1 MNPIV
6 NKSDFEDLT
15 TNLKDLAYSYLEKYN
30 PSKQQL
36 KVYLLKKYLTKIKG
50 TKSKKEVTSVIDE
63 IISNLEKNKI
73 LNDEMYSDSKA
84 RMFLRR
90 GYSLNKIN
98 QSLRNKGIDSKFIK
112 RSIDKIKEDE
122 IEPDFVSA
130 LKLCKR
136 RRIGPLRPED
146 NRELFYKKDMG
157 ILARGGFT
165 FELSKRVLDLEKT
178 EFNKL
183 IKIIW
188 FLFSLFLN

>member
-1 MNPIV
+1 MNPTS
-6 NKSDFEDLT
+6 NKSDFDDLT
-15 TNLKDLAYSYLEKYN
+15 TNLKDLAYSYLEKYS

-36 KVYLLKKYLTKIKG
+36 KIYLLKKYLTKIKG
-50 TKSKKEVTSVIDE
+50 SKSKKEVTSIIDE
-63 IISNLEKNKI
+63 IVFNLEKNKF

-98 QSLRNKGIDSKFIK
+98 QSLRSKGIEDKYVK
-112 RSIDKIKEDE
+112 QSIDKIKDNE

-136 RRIGPLRPED
+136 RRIGPLRPES

-157 ILARGGFT
+157 ILARGGFS
-165 FELSKRVLDLEKT
+165 FDLSKRVLELDEK
-178 EFNKL
+178 EFKKL
-183 IKIIW
+183 IKII
-188 FLFSLFLN
+188 

>member
-1 MNPIV
+1 MNPTS

-15 TNLKDLAYSYLEKYN
+15 TNLKDLAYSYLEKYS
-30 PSKQQL
+30 PSTQQL

-50 TKSKKEVTSVIDE
+50 SKSKKEVTSIIDK
-63 IISNLEKNKI
+63 IILNLESNKF

-98 QSLRNKGIDSKFIK
+98 QSLRNKGIEDKFV
-112 RSIDKIKEDE
+112 RQSIEKIKEDQ

-136 RRIGPLRPED
+136 RRIGPIRPES

-157 ILARGGFT
+157 ILARGGFS
-165 FELSKRVLDLEKT
+165 FDLSKRVLELET
-178 EFNKL
+178 EEFNKL
-183 IKIIW
+183 IKLI
-188 FLFSLFLN
+188 

>member
-1 MNPIV
+1 MNPTS

-15 TNLKDLAYSYLEKYN
+15 TNLKDLAYSYLEKYS

-36 KVYLLKKYLTKIKG
+36 KVYLLKKYLIKIKG
-50 TKSKKEVTSVIDE
+50 TKSKKEVSLIIDE
-63 IISNLEKNKI
+63 IIMNLEKNRI
-73 LNDEMYSDSKA
+73 LNNELYSDSKA

-98 QSLRNKGIDSKFIK
+98 QSLRNKGIDSKHIK
-112 RSIDKIKEDE
+112 QSIDKIKEDE

-136 RRIGPLRPED
+136 RRIGPLRPEA

-157 ILARGGFT
+157 ILARGGFS
-165 FELSKRVLDLEKT
+165 FDLSKRILNIDTE

-183 IKIIW
+183 LRIA
-188 FLFSLFLN
+188 

>member
-1 MNPIV
+1 MNPTS

-15 TNLKDLAYSYLEKYN
+15 TSLKDLAYSYLEKYN

-50 TKSKKEVTSVIDE
+50 TKSKKEVSL
-63 IISNLEKNKI
+63 IIENIVNNLEKNKI
-73 LNDEMYSDSKA
+73 ISDELYSDSKA
-84 RMFLRR
+84 RMFLKR

-98 QSLRNKGIDSKFIK
+98 QSLRNKGIDNEYIK
-112 RSIDKIKEDE
+112 KSINKIKENN

-136 RRIGPLRPED
+136 RRIGPLRPKA

-157 ILARGGFT
+157 ILARGGFS
-165 FELSKRVLDLEKT
+165 FDLSKRVLDLEPS
-178 EFNKL
+178 EYNKL
-183 IKIIW
+183 LKIV
-188 FLFSLFLN
+188 

>member
-1 MNPIV
+1 MNPTL
-6 NKSDFEDLT
+6 NKSDFEELT

-36 KVYLLKKYLTKIKG
+36 KVYLLKKYLLKIKG
-50 TKSKKEVTSVIDE
+50 SRSKKEVSAIIDE
-63 IISNLEKNKI
+63 IILNLEKNKI

-84 RMFLRR
+84 RMFLKR

-98 QSLRNKGIDSKFIK
+98 QSLRSKGIEDKYVK
-112 RSIDKIKEDE
+112 QSIDKIKENE

-136 RRIGPLRPED
+136 RRIGPLRPES

-157 ILARGGFT
+157 
-165 FELSKRVLDLEKT
+165 LS
-178 EFNKL
+178 L
-183 IKIIW
+183 IHI
-188 FLFSLFLN
+188 

>member
-1 MNPIV
+1 MNPTS

-15 TNLKDLAYSYLEKYN
+15 TSLKDLAYSYLEKYS

-50 TKSKKEVTSVIDE
+50 TKSKKEVTSIIDL
-63 IISNLEKNKI
+63 IINNLEKNRI
-73 LNDEMYSDSKA
+73 INDEIYSDSKA

-98 QSLRNKGIDSKFIK
+98 QSLRNKGIDAKYIK
-112 RSIDKIKEDE
+112 QSLDKIKEKE

-136 RRIGPLRPED
+136 RRIGPLRPNA
-146 NRELFYKKDMG
+146 NREIFYKKDMG
-157 ILARGGFT
+157 ILARGGFSYD
-165 FELSKRVLDLEKT
+165 LSKRVLELELK

-183 IKIIW
+183 IKIA
-188 FLFSLFLN
+188 

>member
-1 MNPIV
+1 MNPIS
-6 NKSDFEDLT
+6 NKSEFEDLT
-15 TNLKDLAYSYLEKYN
+15 LNLKDLAYSYLEKYN

-50 TKSKKEVTSVIDE
+50 SKSKKEVSMVIDE
-63 IISNLEKNKI
+63 IVQNLEKNKFI
-73 LNDEMYSDSKA
+73 NDELYSDSKA
-84 RMFLRR
+84 RMYLRR

-98 QSLRNKGIDSKFIK
+98 QSLKNKGIDDQYIK
-112 RSIDKIKEDE
+112 KSINKIKEDK

-136 RRIGPLRPED
+136 RRIGALRPGS

-157 ILARGGFT
+157 ILARNGFS
-165 FELSKRVLDLEKT
+165 FELSKKVLDLPID

-183 IKIIW
+183 VRFI
-188 FLFSLFLN
+188 

>member
-1 MNPIV
+1 MNPTA

-15 TNLKDLAYSYLEKYN
+15 TNLRDLAYSYLEKYS

-36 KVYLLKKYLTKIKG
+36 KVYLLKKYLLKIKG
-50 TKSKKEVTSVIDE
+50 SRSKKEVSAIIDE
-63 IISNLEKNKI
+63 IILNLEKNKI

-84 RMFLRR
+84 RMFLKR

-98 QSLRNKGIDSKFIK
+98 QLLRSKGIDDKYVK
-112 RSIDKIKEDE
+112 QSIDKIKENE

-136 RRIGPLRPED
+136 RRIGPLRPEN

-157 ILARGGFT
+157 ILARNGFS
-165 FELSKRVLDLEKT
+165 FELSKKVLDLPLD

-183 IKIIW
+183 VRFI
-188 FLFSLFLN
+188 

>member
-1 MNPIV
+1 MNPTS

-15 TNLKDLAYSYLEKYN
+15 TNLKDLAYSYLEKYS

-50 TKSKKEVTSVIDE
+50 SKSKKEVTSIIDK
-63 IISNLEKNKI
+63 IVLNLEKNKF

-98 QSLRNKGIDSKFIK
+98 QSLRSKGIDDKYVK
-112 RSIDKIKEDE
+112 QSIDKIKENE

-136 RRIGPLRPED
+136 RRIGPIRPES
-146 NRELFYKKDMG
+146 NRELF
-157 ILARGGFT
+157 
-165 FELSKRVLDLEKT
+165 LS
-178 EFNKL
+178 L
-183 IKIIW
+183 IHI
-188 FLFSLFLN
+188 

>member
-1 MNPIV
+1 MNPIS
-6 NKSDFEDLT
+6 NKSEFEDLT
-15 TNLKDLAYSYLEKYN
+15 LNLKDLAYAYLEKYN

-50 TKSKKEVTSVIDE
+50 SKSKKEVSMVIDE
-63 IISNLEKNKI
+63 IVQNLEKNKFI
-73 LNDEMYSDSKA
+73 NDELYSDSKA
-84 RMFLRR
+84 RMYLRR

-98 QSLRNKGIDSKFIK
+98 QSLKNKGIDDQFIK
-112 RSIDKIKEDE
+112 KSINKIKEDK

-136 RRIGPLRPED
+136 RRIGALRPGS

-157 ILARGGFT
+157 ILARNGFS
-165 FELSKRVLDLEKT
+165 FELSKKVLDLPVD

-183 IKIIW
+183 VRFI
-188 FLFSLFLN
+188 

>member
-1 MNPIV
+1 MNPTV
-6 NKSDFEDLT
+6 NKTDFEDLT
-15 TNLKDLAYSYLEKYN
+15 TNLRDLAYSYLEKYN

-50 TKSKKEVTSVIDE
+50 TKSKKEVTFIIDE
-63 IISNLEKNKI
+63 IISKLEKNKI

-98 QSLRNKGIDSKFIK
+98 QSLRNKGIDNKFIK
-112 RSIDKIKEDE
+112 QSIDKIKEDE

-136 RRIGPLRPED
+136 RRIGPLRPEE
-146 NRELFYKKDMG
+146 NRELFYKKDMW
-157 ILARGGFT
+157 ILARGGFS
-165 FELSKRVLDLEKT
+165 FDLSKRVLDLDKN

-188 FLFSLFLN
+188 FSTFFFL

>member
-1 MNPIV
+1 MNPTL
-6 NKSDFEDLT
+6 NKKDFEDLT
-15 TNLKDLAYSYLEKYN
+15 TNLKDLAYGYLEKYS

-36 KVYLLKKYLTKIKG
+36 KIYLLKKYLTKIKG
-50 TKSKKEVTSVIDE
+50 TKSKKEVSLIIDE
-63 IISNLEKNKI
+63 IIKNLEKNRI
-73 LNDEMYSDSKA
+73 INDALYSDSKA

-98 QSLRNKGIDSKFIK
+98 QSLRNKGIDNKYIQQ
-112 RSIDKIKEDE
+112 SIDKIKEDK

-136 RRIGPLRPED
+136 RRIGPLRPQD

-157 ILARGGFT
+157 ILARGGFS

-183 IKIIW
+183 IKII
-188 FLFSLFLN
+188 

>member
-1 MNPIV
+1 MNPTS

-15 TNLKDLAYSYLEKYN
+15 TNLKDLAYSYLEKYS

-50 TKSKKEVTSVIDE
+50 TKSKKEVTLIIDE
-63 IISNLEKNKI
+63 IVTNLEKNKI
-73 LNDEMYSDSKA
+73 VNDELYSDSKA
-84 RMFLRR
+84 RMYLRR

-98 QSLRNKGIDSKFIK
+98 QSLRHKGIDSKFIK
-112 RSIDKIKEDE
+112 QSLDKIKEDQ

-136 RRIGPLRPED
+136 RRIGPVRPQA

-157 ILARGGFT
+157 ILARGGFS
-165 FELSKRVLDLEKT
+165 FDLSKRVLNLEIN

-183 IKIIW
+183 LKII
-188 FLFSLFLN
+188 

>member
-1 MNPIV
+1 MLIDD
-6 NKSDFEDLT
+6 KEEKLT
-15 TNLKDLAYSYLEKYN
+15 L
-30 PSKQQL
+30 
-36 KVYLLKKYLTKIKG
+36 I
-50 TKSKKEVTSVIDE
+50 IDE

-98 QSLRNKGIDSKFIK
+98 QSLRNKGVNDKYIK
-112 RSIDKIKEDE
+112 LSIDKIKEDE

-136 RRIGPLRPED
+136 RRIGPLRPDE
-146 NRELFYKKDMG
+146 NRDLFYKKDMG
-157 ILARGGFT
+157 ILARGGFS
-165 FELSKRVLDLEKT
+165 FELSKRVLDLEKS

-183 IKIIW
+183 IKII
-188 FLFSLFLN
+188 